1 MGFRFR
7 KSIDVLGLFRINF
20 SKSGISFSYGLPGYR
35 VTKMANGKTR
45 KTVSIP
51 GTGISHVTTSGNSKK
66 SLTKADE
73 TKKKLKAASAKK
85 TSAKKG

>member
-51 GTGISHVTTSGNSKK
+51 GTGISHVTTSGKSKK
-66 SLTKADE
+66 AEAKDEKKKVKAEFPQKKLT
-73 TKKKLKAASAKK
+73 TKK
-85 TSAKKG
+85 G

>member
-7 KSIDVLGLFRINF
+7 KSIDILGLFRINF

-35 VTKMANGKTR
+35 VTKMANGQTR

-85 TSAKKG
+85 NSAKKG

>member
-35 VTKMANGKTR
+35 VTKMANGQTR

-51 GTGISHVTTSGNSKK
+51 GTGVSHVTTSGKTKKAKAAEEKKTKKVASKK
-66 SLTKADE
+66 
-73 TKKKLKAASAKK
+73 
-85 TSAKKG
+85 

>member
-35 VTKMANGKTR
+35 VTKMANGQTR

-51 GTGISHVTTSGNSKK
+51 GTGVSHVTTSGK
-66 SLTKADE
+66 
-73 TKKKLKAASAKK
+73 TKKAQAAAEKK
-85 TSAKKG
+85 TTKTTKKTAKKG

>member
-7 KSIDVLGLFRINF
+7 KSIDILGLFRINF

-35 VTKMANGKTR
+35 VTKMANGQTR

-51 GTGISHVTTSGNSKK
+51 GTGISHVTTSGKSKK

-73 TKKKLKAASAKK
+73 TKKKLKAASTKK
-85 TSAKKG
+85 LTAKKG